1 MAREKNITASPLFSE
16 LFHLGLYKPS
26 QGKMVRRVTWAALAI
41 AVLVG
46 AWRLSIV
53 LSQKGDVLKFAV
65 PTLVAAAGVWIAFR
79 AVNMPR
85 FADFL
90 IAVEAELNKVSW
102 PSRGELIRSTI
113 VVLFTIIVLTVVLY
127 GYDILWSLL
136 LRALGV
142 IEEVK
147 VNNLPQ

>member
-1 MAREKNITASPLFSE
+1 LFGE

-26 QGKMVRRVTWAALAI
+26 QGRMVRRVTWAALAI
-41 AVLVG
+41 AVALG
-46 AWRLSIV
+46 AWRLSYYLMQYGQAMQYAIPG
-53 LSQKGDVLKFAV
+53 LLLAV
-65 PTLVAAAGVWIAFR
+65 GLWIAFR

-102 PSRGELIRSTI
+102 PSRGELFRSTV
-113 VVLFTIIVLTVVLY
+113 VVLITIVLLTVVLF
-127 GYDILWSLL
+127 GYDLFWGAL

-142 IEEVK
+142 VSGG
-147 VNNLPQ
+147 

>member
-1 MAREKNITASPLFSE
+1 VAREKDFAGSPLFSE

-26 QGKMVRRVTWAALAI
+26 QGRLVRRVTFAALAI
-41 AVLVG
+41 AVALG
-46 AWRLSIV
+46 AWRLSIY
-53 LSQKGDVLKFAV
+53 LQQFGQALEYAV
-65 PTLVAAAGVWIAFR
+65 PTLVLAAGVWIAFR

-102 PSRGELIRSTI
+102 PSRGELVRSTI
-113 VVLFTIIVLTVVLY
+113 VVLITILLLTVVLFA
-127 GYDILWSLL
+127 YDILWGLL

-142 IEEVK
+142 VSGG
-147 VNNLPQ
+147 